1 MIFDLSNLELCLKFQ
16 PNVVYNSCKSSVK
29 NRYEKLLHNYG
40 NHFKKCVIEIFI
52 KSLVLLWYMIVRFW
66 GKPNKNLC

>member
-1 MIFDLSNLELCLKFQ
+1 MIFDLSILELCLKFQ

-29 NRYEKLLHNYG
+29 NRYEKLLYSYG

-52 KSLVLLWYMIVRFW
+52 KSLVLLRYMIVRFW